1 MLGLGLRRL
10 KTRPS
15 LLDLIASQAVVE
27 ETDSVVG
34 GSRPSSPPAEELPP
48 LPVSP
53 TSTTSRSDTSCTTT
67 TSTTTTTATDSPDN
81 LHHHDPNHLP
91 SSSIS
96 PPSTSTPST
105 HPVKMAPSA
114 KDSEV
119 EHGSV
124 FSVSGPVV
132 VAEHMIGCA
141 MYELVRGSQP
151 SECLGSIKSYFA

>member
-27 ETDSVVG
+27 ETASVVG

-67 TSTTTTTATDSPDN
+67 STTTTTATDSTDN
-81 LHHHDPNHLP
+81 LHHHGPNHLP
-91 SSSIS
+91 SSSTS